1 MNFSYQ
7 PLKCFIRMQYN
18 QRGTKFSHIYAHQSI
33 NLFLYVI
40 KLMPLKTSCAC
51 MEKTGQPCFPNLS
64 KFCTS
69 SFTFCFFRS
78 FVIASFNQRSQN
90 KIIEHP
96 LKTTTKSKNISI
108 ARGQFLI
115 SYLLYYKKNV

>member
-1 MNFSYQ
+1 
-7 PLKCFIRMQYN
+7 MQYN

-40 KLMPLKTSCAC
+40 KAHATENKLRLYGKNWSTL
-51 MEKTGQPCFPNLS
+51 LS
-64 KFCTS
+64 QSNSVRHLLPFA
-69 SFTFCFFRS
+69 FFVVSLLPVLTRD
-78 FVIASFNQRSQN
+78 R

-108 ARGQFLI
+108 ARGQFLVI
-115 SYLLYYKKNV
+115 YYIIK